1 MHLKVTQSLI
11 GQIFWYSQSEIVFLL
26 NLQSL
31 EKQRIY
37 SSAVFGE
44 KPEFLLYS
52 LSIVVIVAGIVQK
65 LWYFVISLFILKICM
80 WNSKY
85 VFTIQRSK
93 ERSIVSGRQLKM
105 QFFFFPEVCRFFDLR
120 LFILYQAPHSWAL
133 APTYGALVCFWD
145 SWWIQTQEFDA

>member
-1 MHLKVTQSLI
+1 MHFKVTQSQI

-65 LWYFVISLFILKICM
+65 L
-80 WNSKY
+80 
-85 VFTIQRSK
+85 
-93 ERSIVSGRQLKM
+93 
-105 QFFFFPEVCRFFDLR
+105 
-120 LFILYQAPHSWAL
+120 
-133 APTYGALVCFWD
+133 
-145 SWWIQTQEFDA
+145 